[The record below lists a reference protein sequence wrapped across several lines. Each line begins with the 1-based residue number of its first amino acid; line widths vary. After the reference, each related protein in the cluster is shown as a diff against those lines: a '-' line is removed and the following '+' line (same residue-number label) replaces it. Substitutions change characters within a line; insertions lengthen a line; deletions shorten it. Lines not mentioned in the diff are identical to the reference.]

1 MKGWH
6 LLMRIPPFS
15 VLKKSLIPV
24 GQTLG
29 MVSFIGSSI
38 LPANAQ
44 KIGDQFIPTHGT
56 LIAHETEQLR
66 PWAACYHVTTSNTGE
81 LNTSLAERATNIME
95 TKNYTFNKL
104 ISICK
109 AAAPTAQAGEILL
122 AGGETKEQLPTS
134 TVVGNLL
141 EIKK

>member
-1 MKGWH
+1 MKLMKGWH

-81 LNTSLAERATNIME
+81 LNTSFAERATNI
-95 TKNYTFNKL
+95 
-104 ISICK
+104 ISTAGQTVATLVQECQKIS
-109 AAAPTAQAGEILL
+109 PTDMLL